1 MKELKVEL
9 FKRDMNYQDLA
20 DLLGISIRTVQNKM
34 NKVSNF
40 NAPEIAI
47 IKKRLKL
54 SDKRVSE
61 IFY

>member
-1 MKELKVEL
+1 MEELKKELFVK
-9 FKRDMNYQDLA
+9 DMNYQDLA

-40 NAPEIAI
+40 SAPEIAI
-47 IKKRLKL
+47 IKKGLNL
-54 SDKRVSE
+54 TDKRVSE